1 MLDQVPDVDVVELRR
16 QIKDATEQATKQAQD
31 AALAEADIIR
41 HSDSKNK
48 VDRER
53 ERLLKSQRQLSR
65 QRANERAATDLLTV
79 LTGTIGVLKGEKLSA
94 VSEEMNRLFLDMIVA
109 DPDQNAIIQKAE
121 VTPDYDIVVTGSRG
135 LRLDPDVDLN
145 GASRRALTI
154 AFILALI
161 KVSETAA
168 PNIIDTP
175 LGMTA
180 GQVKR
185 SIVEAAVRE
194 STQLVLLLTRDEIH
208 RIEDLLD
215 IYIGSICT
223 FSNTAHYPLQLVN
236 APPFDDQRVMVCPC
250 SHRQYC
256 MTCER
261 LHDATEGMLSP
272 RMESVR

>member
-1 MLDQVPDVDVVELRR
+1 
-16 QIKDATEQATKQAQD
+16 
-31 AALAEADIIR
+31 
-41 HSDSKNK
+41 
-48 VDRER
+48 
-53 ERLLKSQRQLSR
+53 
-65 QRANERAATDLLTV
+65 
-79 LTGTIGVLKGEKLSA
+79 
-94 VSEEMNRLFLDMIVA
+94 MNRLFLDMIVA

-121 VTPDYDIVVTGSRG
+121 VTADYDIVVTGSRG
-135 LRLDPDVDLN
+135 LLLDPDVDLN

-154 AFILALI
+154 AFILALV

-185 SIVEAAVRE
+185 SIFEAAVRE
-194 STQLVLLLTRDEIH
+194 STQLVLILTRDEIH

-215 IYIGSICT
+215 RYIGSVCT

-236 APPFDDQRVMVCPC
+236 SPPFHDQRVMVCPC
-250 SHRQYC
+250 SHREYC

-261 LHDATEGMLSP
+261 LHDATEGTL
-272 RMESVR
+272 RLRLE